1 MQLCTGQ
8 IAGIEAGVHAVH
20 TLFQKEDTEAVLLVD
35 ASNAFNALNRQTALH
50 NIRRLCP
57 ALATSLINTYRAPL
71 ELYMDGDVLLSQ
83 EGTTQGDPLAMPMYA
98 LATIPLIRKL
108 KDKVSEVNQ
117 VWYADDASGAGE
129 INSQKDW
136 WDHLNTLGPMY
147 GYYTNADKTWLV
159 TKKDL
164 YHKAETVFEGTG
176 VQITTECRP
185 YLGVPLGTEGYA
197 QSFLSNKVKQ
207 WNEEL
212 NLLATIAHTQP
223 HAAYAAFTHR
233 MTSKWSYLSR
243 SMMDASTCLQPIE
256 HTIRMKLIPALTGRP
271 PPNDIERDLLALPAR
286 LGGISLANPTQAT
299 TTEFLTSNK
308 ITEALQTAIVQQDF
322 QYTSETVAIQL
333 EAKTE
338 VHKLR
343 RDQATEGADRLKE
356 DLPQTLRWAMLPKR
370 KVPLHGS
377 PPYQLRSS
385 GLPHTKGLSKMPLT
399 SDTTGSLCSH
409 MLHADVEQGFR

>member
-1 MQLCTGQ
+1 MALCAGQ
-8 IAGIEAGVHAVH
+8 IAGIETGVHAVH

-57 ALATSLINTYRAPL
+57 ALATPLINTYRAPS
-71 ELYMDGDVLLSQ
+71 ELYMDGDVLLTQ
-83 EGTTQGDPLAMPMYA
+83 EGTTQGDALALPMYA

-129 INSQKDW
+129 INS
-136 WDHLNTLGPMY
+136 LGLVGPCQHPRSNVWLLHQRRQNLA
-147 GYYTNADKTWLV
+147 GYQEG
-159 TKKDL
+159 L

-176 VQITTECRP
+176 VQITTEGRP
-185 YLGVPLGTEGYA
+185 YLGVRLGTEEYA

-223 HAAYAAFTHR
+223 HAPYAAFTHG

-243 SMMDASTCLQPIE
+243 SMMDASTCLHPIE
-256 HTIRMKLIPALTGRP
+256 HTIRTKLIPALTGRP

-286 LGGISLANPTQAT
+286 LGGIALANPTQAT
-299 TTEFLTSNK
+299 ATEFLTSNK
-308 ITEALQTAIVQQDF
+308 IMEALQTAIVQQDF
-322 QYTSETVAIQL
+322 QYTS
-333 EAKTE
+333 
-338 VHKLR
+338 
-343 RDQATEGADRLKE
+343 
-356 DLPQTLRWAMLPKR
+356 
-370 KVPLHGS
+370 
-377 PPYQLRSS
+377 
-385 GLPHTKGLSKMPLT
+385 
-399 SDTTGSLCSH
+399 
-409 MLHADVEQGFR
+409 